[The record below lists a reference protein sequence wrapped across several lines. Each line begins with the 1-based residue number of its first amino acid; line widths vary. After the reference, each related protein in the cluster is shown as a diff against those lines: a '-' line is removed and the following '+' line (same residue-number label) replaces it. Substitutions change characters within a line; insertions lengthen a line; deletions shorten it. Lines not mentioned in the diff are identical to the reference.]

1 LKYIGKGEKRGSSF
15 INLVQIITLTKMK
28 KIYKDLEGRF
38 ELVNRQIAL
47 GLKWR
52 KPISNYHGQIA

>member
-38 ELVNRQIAL
+38 ELVNRQITL